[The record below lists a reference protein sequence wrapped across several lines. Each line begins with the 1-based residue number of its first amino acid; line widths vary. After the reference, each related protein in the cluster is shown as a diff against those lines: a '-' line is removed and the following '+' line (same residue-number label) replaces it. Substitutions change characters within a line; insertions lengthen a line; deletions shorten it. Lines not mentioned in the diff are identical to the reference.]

1 MEITRG
7 LNAMFYTFIE
17 SPLGDLLAVSDGK
30 NLIGLYMEKR
40 ELSEGE
46 PTPSAFTSKSKFKDA
61 LLRGSAAERNDFAEP
76 FAETKEQLNE
86 YFHGNRNGFDL
97 PLLMR
102 GTDFQKQV
110 WAELLNIPYG
120 TTISYGE
127 LASRIGNAKG
137 SRAVGLANGR
147 NPISVIV
154 PCHRVIGS
162 NGSLTGYGGGLANK
176 LTLLRLEKADAVK
189 SYQLQLELA
198 T

>member
-1 MEITRG
+1 
-7 LNAMFYTFIE
+7 MFYTFIE
-17 SPLGDLLAVSDGK
+17 SPLGDLLAVSNGK
-30 NLIGLYMEKR
+30 DLIGLYMEKR

-46 PTPSAFTSKSKFKDA
+46 PTSSGFTSKSKFKDE
-61 LLRGSAAERNDFAEP
+61 LLGGGAAERNDFAEP
-76 FAETKEQLNE
+76 FAQTKEQLNE
-86 YFHGNRNGFDL
+86 YFQGKRNEFDL
-97 PLLMR
+97 PLLMK

-110 WAELLNIPYG
+110 WAELLGIPYG

-127 LASRIGNAKG
+127 LASRIGNANG

-189 SYQLQLELA
+189 SRQLQFELNH
-198 T
+198 